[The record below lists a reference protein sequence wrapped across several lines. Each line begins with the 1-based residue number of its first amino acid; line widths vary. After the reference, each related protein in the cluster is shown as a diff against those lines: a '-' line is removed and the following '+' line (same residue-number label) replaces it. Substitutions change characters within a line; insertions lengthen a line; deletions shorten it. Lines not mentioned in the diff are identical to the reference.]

1 MLLYKVLCLRDY
13 AVSRKKNSLFFV
25 KTNDLVIKSV
35 PDLIVSRYKT
45 IVIILIWIIIL
56 HYHKQN

>member
-45 IVIILIWIIIL
+45 IVIILI
-56 HYHKQN
+56 